1 MPETKIETSG
11 IDHVVLHVSDLERSR
26 RFYLDVLGMT
36 VAHESSGRAFLSCG
50 AQLVALFEVRGG
62 APVKAG
68 AELNHLALR
77 VDSGTYEEL
86 KAYLEGRG
94 IEVTGRPGDER
105 CIYFDDPDGH
115 RLQLVV
121 PGEH

>member
-1 MPETKIETSG
+1 MPEAKVKTSG
-11 IDHVVLHVSDLERSR
+11 IDHVVLHVSDLKRSR
-26 RFYLDVLGMT
+26 QFYLDVLGMT

-50 AQLVALFEVRGG
+50 GQLVALFEVRDGT
-62 APVKAG
+62 PVKAR

-77 VDSGTYEEL
+77 IDSGTYEEV

-94 IEVTGRPGDER
+94 IEVTGRPGYDR

-121 PGEH
+121 LGEH

>member
-1 MPETKIETSG
+1 MPETKVKASG
-11 IDHVVLHVSDLERSR
+11 IDHVVLHVSDLKRSR

-36 VAHESSGRAFLSCG
+36 VAHESSGQTFLSCG
-50 AQLVALFEVRGG
+50 AQLVALFEVGD
-62 APVKAG
+62 ATPVRAG

-77 VDSGTYEEL
+77 VASASYEEV
-86 KAYLEGRG
+86 KAHLEGRG
-94 IEVTGRPGDER
+94 IEVTGRPGHDR
-105 CIYFDDPDGH
+105 CIYFNDPDGH

>member
-1 MPETKIETSG
+1 MPEAKIKTSG

-36 VAHESSGRAFLSCG
+36 VAHESSGRAFLWCG
-50 AQLVALFEVRGG
+50 SQQVALFEVRGG

-68 AELNHLALR
+68 AELNHLALS

-94 IEVTGRPGDER
+94 IEVTGRPGNER